1 MGESERERKVREIV
15 TGENLERTRERESAR
30 ERKREREKVFIFT
43 AVFSEFI
50 L

>member
-30 ERKREREKVFIFT
+30 EKKFLSLRLFFQNLFYKVI
-43 AVFSEFI
+43 
-50 L
+50 

>member
-15 TGENLERTRERESAR
+15 TGENLERTREREKA
-30 ERKREREKVFIFT
+30 REKVFIFT